1 MPAVAGPL
9 TLSWWSAA
17 PFALMLLAIA
27 VLPLIAGRFWHAN
40 RNKAIVAA
48 LLGVP
53 VVIYLLTRGPDGAGV
68 LIHEVSEYVSF
79 IVLLGSLYVVAGSIA
94 VQGSLSS
101 GPAANTL
108 LLAVGAV
115 LANLVGTTG
124 ASMLLIRP
132 YLRAN
137 RGRPRT
143 PHLVVFFI
151 FIVGNLGGL
160 LTPLGDPP
168 LFLGFIKKV
177 DFFWT
182 LRLWPQWLLV
192 NSLVLTVFFC
202 WEQLVRRREP
212 PTPPGKSEPLRLTG
226 WLNLLFLA
234 GVVGGVVLTAYLPA
248 PWDGF
253 FIGEAL
259 MALMALLSLTLA
271 SSEGRRAN
279 DFSWG
284 PIVEVAILF
293 AGIFVT
299 MAPALQ
305 LLNQNRAQLGIAQP
319 WQYFWLTGLV
329 SAVLDNAPTYVSF
342 GTLAA
347 GSPDDFSGLMEGAP
361 LVLAAISCGAV
372 FMGALTYLGNGPN
385 FMIKAIADEM
395 DVPAPSFFGYM
406 AYSSLV
412 LLPVFG
418 LVTVVFFRG

>member
-1 MPAVAGPL
+1 V
-9 TLSWWSAA
+9 
-17 PFALMLLAIA
+17 
-27 VLPLIAGRFWHAN
+27 
-40 RNKAIVAA
+40 
-48 LLGVP
+48 
-53 VVIYLLTRGPDGAGV
+53 
-68 LIHEVSEYVSF
+68 
-79 IVLLGSLYVVAGSIA
+79 
-94 VQGSLSS
+94 
-101 GPAANTL
+101 
-108 LLAVGAV
+108 
-115 LANLVGTTG
+115 
-124 ASMLLIRP
+124 
-132 YLRAN
+132 
-137 RGRPRT
+137 
-143 PHLVVFFI
+143 
-151 FIVGNLGGL
+151 
-160 LTPLGDPP
+160 
-168 LFLGFIKKV
+168 
-177 DFFWT
+177 
-182 LRLWPQWLLV
+182 
-192 NSLVLTVFFC
+192 VLTVFFC
-202 WEQLVRRREP
+202 WEQLARRREP
-212 PTPPGKSEPLRLTG
+212 PTAPAKSEPLRLTG

-271 SSEGRRAN
+271 SSDGRRAN
-279 DFSWG
+279 DFTWG

-305 LLNQNRAQLGIAQP
+305 LLNHNRAQLGIAQP

-347 GSPDDFSGLMEGAP
+347 GSPDDFSGLMAGSP

-385 FMIKAIADEM
+385 FMIKAIAEEM

-412 LLPVFG
+412 LLPVFA
-418 LVTVVFFRG
+418 LVTAVFFPG